1 MWSDNETAEDLFGF
15 RIHSDLI
22 RELILDST
30 VLPVT
35 IGVFGDWGG
44 GKSSIMQMLNADLE
58 AQEKE
63 NGIATLYFNGWLF
76 EGYDDAKAAL
86 LSSIL
91 TSLRDHETFGSQLKE
106 SAVKL
111 LKRVDYMRGAKILL
125 SGAVAGGVAAATG
138 GFGLAAA
145 PAIMSGAFRGAGDKA
160 LDAAKESTS
169 GEGEPEADEVLSDIR
184 QFRDDFSEM
193 LESSDI
199 QTLVVIID
207 DLDRCSPERIIEN
220 LEAIKL
226 FLNVPNTAFVIG
238 ADRRI
243 ISQAVAWRYR
253 ETLPKL
259 DFDSTDGSERLVED
273 YLEKLIQIPY
283 SLPKLSPSEIE
294 TYLTLLFC
302 KRHMPEKRFSQVLEA
317 SENQRATDRHQAFAQ
332 TQVLEIMG
340 GDCSPELAESMQ
352 IGSRIA
358 EQITDVLQGNPRQVK
373 RFLNA
378 FFLRRKLAEV
388 AKLEDVV
395 DEVLV
400 KLMLLEYAAPKLFQ
414 SLFKGMNGESGT
426 VPFVADYEEIVTK
439 SGKMEDLPPEWK
451 PYVGWLSYEPKL
463 KDVDLRNYMWVSR
476 DRLRSTMSSTVMVP
490 TVVRSTLKLLLSKLG
505 DTEGRKQ
512 IAKLQSD
519 ELEILFNL
527 LVNHAQQRPGE
538 MQAFKALIGIVETN
552 PDYTPSFAALI
563 ERLPKNDL
571 SPALGVTLATESK
584 KRTPLGKWAKTFAA
598 QCHSDKSKFEQSF
611 AKAIK

>member
-1 MWSDNETAEDLFGF
+1 MWADNETAEDLFGF
-15 RIHSDLI
+15 RIHSDLVC
-22 RELILDST
+22 ELILDPS

-58 AQEKE
+58 ALEKE

-86 LSSIL
+86 LGSIL

-106 SAVKL
+106 SAIKL
-111 LKRVDYMRGAKILL
+111 LKRVDYMRGAKILF
-125 SGAVAGGVAAATG
+125 SGALAGGVAAATG
-138 GFGLAAA
+138 GAGLAAV
-145 PAIMSGAFRGAGDKA
+145 PAIMGAAFSGAGDKA
-160 LDAAKESTS
+160 LDAAKESVS
-169 GEGEPEADEVLSDIR
+169 GDEEAEAGEVLSDIR
-184 QFRDDFSEM
+184 QFRDDFAKM
-193 LESSDI
+193 LAASDI

-259 DFDSTDGSERLVED
+259 DLSVSDGSERLVED

-302 KRHMPEKRFSQVLEA
+302 KRHMSPEEFARVLEA
-317 SENQRATDRHQAFAQ
+317 SESQRATDRHQSFAQ

-340 GDCSPELAESMQ
+340 GDCSRELSESMQ
-352 IGSRIA
+352 MGSMIA

-378 FFLRRKLAEV
+378 FFLRRKLATV
-388 AKLEDVV
+388 AKLEDVL

-400 KLMLLEYAAPKLFQ
+400 KLMLLEYSAPKLFQ
-414 SLFKGMNGESGT
+414 SLFKSMNGESGDI
-426 VPFVADYEEIVTK
+426 PFIADYEAIVA
-439 SGKMEDLPPEWK
+439 EENRVEELPAEWK
-451 PYVGWLSYEPKL
+451 PYIRWLSYEPKL
-463 KDVDLRNYMWVSR
+463 TNVDLRNYMWVTR

-490 TVVRSTLKLLLSKLG
+490 TVVRNTLKLLLSELG

-512 IAKLQSD
+512 VGALQPD

-527 LVNHAQQRPGE
+527 LENHAQQRPGE
-538 MQAFKALIGIVETN
+538 MKAFKALIDISEAN
-552 PDYTPSFAALI
+552 PSYVPAFSALI
-563 ERLPKNDL
+563 ERLPKSDL
-571 SPALGVTLATESK
+571 APALGVTLGTLSK
-584 KRTPLGKWAKTFAA
+584 KGTPLGLWGKTCID
-598 QCHSDKSKFEQSF
+598 QYKLGRSKFE
-611 AKAIK
+611 KAFTKASK

>member
-44 GKSSIMQMLNADLE
+44 GKSSIMQMLNADLDVL
-58 AQEKE
+58 QEDK
-63 NGIATLYFNGWLF
+63 GIATLYFNGWLF

-91 TSLRDHETFGSQLKE
+91 TSLRDHKRFGPKIRET
-106 SAVKL
+106 AAKL
-111 LKRVDYMRGAKILL
+111 LKRVDYMRGARILL
-125 SGAVAGGVAAATG
+125 SGAVTGGVAAATG
-138 GFGLAAA
+138 GLGLAAA
-145 PAIMSGAFRGAGDKA
+145 PAIMGAAFSGAGDKA
-160 LDAAKESTS
+160 QEAAKDSVS
-169 GEGEPEADEVLSDIR
+169 GDEEPEADEALSDIR
-184 QFRDDFSEM
+184 QFRDDFAKM
-193 LESSDI
+193 LADSDI
-199 QTLVVIID
+199 KTLVVIID

-259 DFDSTDGSERLVED
+259 DLDSTDGNERHVED

-283 SLPKLSPSEIE
+283 SLHRLSPSEIE

-302 KRHMPEKRFSQVLEA
+302 KRHMEDEAFARVLDAAEK
-317 SENQRATDRHQAFAQ
+317 QRSDDRHQAFAQ
-332 TQVLEIMG
+332 TQVLETLDG
-340 GDCSPELAESMQ
+340 KCPPELSESMQ

-395 DEVLV
+395 DEILV
-400 KLMLLEYAAPKLFQ
+400 KLMLLEYAAPKLFK
-414 SLFKGMNGESGT
+414 SLFSSMKGETGT
-426 VPFVADYEEIVTK
+426 VPFIAEYETLVAAGENIEE
-439 SGKMEDLPPEWK
+439 LPSEWK
-451 PYVGWLSYEPKL
+451 PYIRWLSYEPHL
-463 KDVDLRNYMWVSR
+463 ASIDLRNYMWVTR

-490 TVVRSTLKLLLSKLG
+490 TIVRGTLKLLLSELG
-505 DTEGRKQ
+505 DTAGRKQ
-512 IAKLQSD
+512 VATLQPD
-519 ELEILFNL
+519 EVEVLFNL
-527 LVNHAQQRPGE
+527 LENHAQQRPGE
-538 MQAFKALIGIVETN
+538 MKAFKALIDIAEAN
-552 PDYTPSFAALI
+552 PGYVAAFSALI

-571 SPALGVTLATESK
+571 SPALGVTLMSQSK
-584 KRTPLGKWAKTFAA
+584 KRTQLGKWAKTFAD
-598 QCHSDKSKFEQSF
+598 QCKPGKSKFEQAL
-611 AKAIK
+611 AKAVK